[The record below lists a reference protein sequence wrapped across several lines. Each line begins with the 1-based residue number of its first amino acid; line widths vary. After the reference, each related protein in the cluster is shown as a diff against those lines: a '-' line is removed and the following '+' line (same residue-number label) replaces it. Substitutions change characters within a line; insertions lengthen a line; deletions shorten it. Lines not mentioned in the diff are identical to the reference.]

1 MNPFFSIIIPSYNSE
16 KTLEGA
22 VKSVQEQ
29 SFSDFEILIVDDASS
44 DWSFALAHKL
54 SEEDGR
60 IRVLALAENNGA
72 AVARN
77 KGIEEALGKYIL
89 FLDSD
94 DAYSPDL
101 LKKVYAKASSSPDV
115 IIWGNVEENLKSDGQ
130 IVFIR
135 EMIPEKASLNNPKS
149 IREKVMDLEEASLY
163 GYLWNKAYKAEL
175 AKKIAIPEQ
184 LFNEDE
190 MYNIEFFNDVSS
202 MEILSFAGTHYR
214 KHERSLTHRELADYY
229 TLAMKRVAAL
239 LKQQKKWGNCNEKTL
254 RRLGD
259 LYVRY
264 AASAI
269 ERTYRPAAALHK
281 PQRKLL
287 LQRIFCSKLYEE
299 LIPYAWPNNFALRP
313 MYFGLRKKNVSICLF
328 IGWALNMARRI
339 SPSFFERRKSR

>member
-54 SEEDGR
+54 SEEDER

-77 KGIEEALGKYIL
+77 KGIEEAHGRYIM

-94 DAYSPDL
+94 DAYSPEL
-101 LKKVYAKASSSPDV
+101 LKKVYEATASRPDV
-115 IIWGNVEENLKSDGQ
+115 VIWGNVEENLKSDGQ
-130 IVFIR
+130 VIYVR
-135 EMIPEKASLNNPKS
+135 EIIPEAADLNNPKS
-149 IREKVMDLEEASLY
+149 IRAKVMDLEEVSLY

-175 AKKIAIPEQ
+175 AKKITIPEQ

-190 MYNIEFFNDVSS
+190 MYNIEFFNDISS
-202 MEILSFAGTHYR
+202 AIIINFAGTHYR
-214 KHERSLTHRELADYY
+214 KHEASLTHRQLADYY
-229 TLAMKRVAAL
+229 VLAMKRVAAL
-239 LKQQKKWGNCNEKTL
+239 FKQQKMWGNCNEKTL

-269 ERTYRPAAALHK
+269 ERTFRPAAAMHK

-287 LQRIFCSKLYEE
+287 LQRMFCSKLYEE
-299 LIPYAWPNNFALRP
+299 LIPYAWPNNLALRF
-313 MYFGLRKKNVSICLF
+313 MYFGLKAKNVSMCLF
-328 IGWALNMARRI
+328 TGWAINTVRRV
-339 SPSFFERRKSR
+339 SPSYYERRKAK